1 MAKPAVRIAALQVLL
16 GLGALAVV
24 GRSTVL
30 QVFEHSAWRKR
41 AEERSTRTRD
51 IVPRR
56 GTIYDRTGTPL
67 AVTYEA
73 YHIRVAVKQL
83 RDTVAAQELLQ
94 RTLAIPMAD
103 LRRKFNRADIYF
115 DGPYDAT
122 RVQPLRGVRGIYL
135 DPIRLRERPMGELAA
150 ALVGHTDRTSGRGLG
165 GIEAIYDSALVGR
178 TGREQYVLDGAGRRV
193 PLPRA
198 TQVEARAGNDI
209 ILTLDH
215 ELQGIA
221 EGALRRAVAE
231 FGARGGDVVMLE
243 TATGRVRAAVSLRTP
258 PGSNR
263 MVSNTAA
270 IIETNE
276 PGSTAKIFTA
286 AAMHVSHADTT
297 PVDGEGG
304 LWRQQMGRAVR
315 EHRDVHRVSGLL
327 TLGEAIQHS
336 SNIAMAKFSLRL
348 PTEQHYLTLRRFGF
362 GTPTGL
368 GFPGEDGG
376 QLRRPA
382 ALANPL
388 FTKPSWAQGYEMN
401 VSSVQMAAAYAALA
415 NGGMLLAPALIE
427 EIRDP
432 VTGEAIWR
440 HHPDTLRRAVD
451 ADVAASMMAY
461 LRMASDSGGTG
472 ARAQL
477 DREAVLGKTGTAKVL
492 VNGSYN
498 SGFYRASFAGLYPG
512 SAPRY
517 VIYVMIDRPS
527 IGSYYGGVVAA
538 PIVRSML
545 QQALALRS
553 APLEPERRAAVLADP
568 PAPMAVAEPVGPPR
582 LAAFPLT
589 GPMPESDRPRE
600 VPAVVGTD
608 LREAL
613 HLMHR
618 NGFTV
623 RVVGRGTVR
632 ETRPAA
638 GSAAAAGE
646 RVTLVARE
654 DRR

>member
-16 GLGALAVV
+16 GISAVAVV
-24 GRSTVL
+24 GRAVVL

-83 RDTVAAQELLQ
+83 RDTAAAQELLQ
-94 RTLAIPMAD
+94 RTLAVPMAD
-103 LRRKFNRADIYF
+103 LRRKFSRADIYF

-135 DPIRLRERPMGELAA
+135 DPVRLRERPMGELAA

-165 GIEAIYDSALVGR
+165 GIEAIYDSTLVGS
-178 TGREQYVLDGAGRRV
+178 TGRERYLLDGAGRRV
-193 PLPRA
+193 PMPRA
-198 TQVEARAGNDI
+198 TQVEARAGNDV
-209 ILTLDH
+209 ILTIDH

-221 EGALRRAVAE
+221 EGALRRAVAD

-243 TATGRVRAAVSLRTP
+243 TATGRIRAVVSLRTP

-286 AAMHVSHADTT
+286 AAMHVAHADTT

-304 LWRQQMGRAVR
+304 VWRQQVGRTMR

-336 SNIAMAKFSLRL
+336 SNIAMAKFSLRI
-348 PTEQHYLTLRRFGF
+348 PTELHYLTLRRFGF

-368 GFPGEDGG
+368 GFPAEDGG
-376 QLRRPA
+376 LLSRPA
-382 ALANPL
+382 ALANAL
-388 FTKPSWAQGYEMN
+388 FTKPSWSQGYEIN

-415 NGGMLLAPALIE
+415 NGGMLLAPALVE
-427 EIRDP
+427 EVRDP
-432 VTGEAIWR
+432 VTGGVIWR
-440 HHPDTLRRAVD
+440 HQPDTIRQAVD
-451 ADVAASMMAY
+451 ADIAAQMVTY

-472 ARAQL
+472 TRAQL

-492 VNGSYN
+492 VGGTYN
-498 SGFYRASFAGLYPG
+498 TGLYRASFAGLYPG
-512 SAPRY
+512 SNPRY

-527 IGSYYGGVVAA
+527 VGSYYGGVVAA

-553 APLEPERRAAVLADP
+553 TPLEPERRAAVLTSAP
-568 PAPMAVAEPVGPPR
+568 PPMAVAEPIGPPR
-582 LAAFPLT
+582 IVSFPLT
-589 GPMPESDRPRE
+589 GAMPESDEPRE
-600 VPAVVGTD
+600 IPAVVGTD

-613 HLMHR
+613 HVMHR

-623 RVVGRGTVR
+623 RVVGTGIVR

-638 GSAAAAGE
+638 GTAAAAGE
-646 RVTLVARE
+646 RVTLVAGE
-654 DRR
+654 DSK

>member
-16 GLGALAVV
+16 GLGALVVV
-24 GRSTVL
+24 GRATVL
-30 QVFEHSAWRKR
+30 QVFEHSDWRRR
-41 AEERSTRTRD
+41 AEERGTRTRD

-94 RTLAIPMAD
+94 RTLNVPIAD
-103 LRRKFNRADIYF
+103 LRRRFNRSDIYF

-135 DPIRLRERPMGELAA
+135 DPVRLRERPMGELAA
-150 ALVGHTDRTSGRGLG
+150 AVVGHTDRTTGRGLG
-165 GIEAIYDSALVGR
+165 GVEAIFDSALVGR
-178 TGREQYVLDGAGRRV
+178 IGRERYILDGAGRRV
-193 PLPRA
+193 PLPSA
-198 TQVEARAGNDI
+198 PQVEARAGNDV

-221 EGALRRAVAE
+221 EGVLRRAVAE

-243 TATGRVRAAVSLRTP
+243 AATGRVRAVVSLRTP

-286 AAMHVSHADTT
+286 AAMLEAHADTT
-297 PVDGEGG
+297 PVEGEGG
-304 LWRQQMGRAVR
+304 VWRQEVGRTVR

-336 SNIAMAKFSLRL
+336 SNIAMAKFALRL

-362 GTPTGL
+362 GTPSAL

-376 QLRRPA
+376 LLQRPA

-388 FTKPSWAQGYEMN
+388 FTKPSWSQGYEMN
-401 VSSVQMAAAYAALA
+401 VTSVQMAAAYASLA
-415 NGGMLLAPALIE
+415 NGGVLIAPTLVE

-432 VTGEAIWR
+432 VTGEAVWFHR
-440 HHPDTLRRAVD
+440 PDTLRR
-451 ADVAASMMAY
+451 
-461 LRMASDSGGTG
+461 
-472 ARAQL
+472 
-477 DREAVLGKTGTAKVL
+477 
-492 VNGSYN
+492 
-498 SGFYRASFAGLYPG
+498 
-512 SAPRY
+512 
-517 VIYVMIDRPS
+517 
-527 IGSYYGGVVAA
+527 
-538 PIVRSML
+538 
-545 QQALALRS
+545 
-553 APLEPERRAAVLADP
+553 
-568 PAPMAVAEPVGPPR
+568 
-582 LAAFPLT
+582 
-589 GPMPESDRPRE
+589 
-600 VPAVVGTD
+600 
-608 LREAL
+608 
-613 HLMHR
+613 
-618 NGFTV
+618 TV
-623 RVVGRGTVR
+623 RPICAWPRIRAVQVVGRSST
-632 ETRPAA
+632 
-638 GSAAAAGE
+638 E
-646 RVTLVARE
+646 RQCWARLALP
-654 DRR
+654 RCW